1 MDRFTQLFW
10 LFFIV
15 FIILS
20 LFLLG
25 CTKKSNAF
33 YAQIAAGIG
42 MFITSKIGREF
53 LGLRV

>member
-15 FIILS
+15 FVILS
-20 LFLLG
+20 LFLLR

-33 YAQIAAGIG
+33 YAQIAAGFG

-53 LGLRV
+53 LGIA